1 MRSLV
6 KTFDSWVTMKN
17 AAVTAMGMT
26 FDIEERMK
34 YAAINKKSS
43 WGSPWW
49 AAMHNLPLEGRSRG
63 FSVKLK

>member
-1 MRSLV
+1 
-6 KTFDSWVTMKN
+6 MKN

-43 WGSPWW
+43 
-49 AAMHNLPLEGRSRG
+49 
-63 FSVKLK
+63 